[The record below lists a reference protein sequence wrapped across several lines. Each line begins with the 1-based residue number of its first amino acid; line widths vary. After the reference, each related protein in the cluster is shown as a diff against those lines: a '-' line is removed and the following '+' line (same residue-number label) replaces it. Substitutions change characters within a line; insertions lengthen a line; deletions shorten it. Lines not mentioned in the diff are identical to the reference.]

1 MDIRL
6 RGKIQDIAKKASSAE
21 EVGHLVCFLLEDK
34 IGLAGNGWF
43 DDDPEMQALFRDSW
57 SEMDERV
64 KNLVSH

>member
-1 MDIRL
+1 MAVQL
-6 RGKIQDIAKKASSAE
+6 REKIQDIAANASSPE
-21 EVGHLVCFLLEDK
+21 EVGRLVCFVLENE

-43 DDDPEMQALFRDSW
+43 DDDPEMHALFRDSW